1 MRTDFQLIH
10 DFVEASN
17 ATNSNTDK
25 LEVLK
30 TYTQYESVKKALYY
44 TYNTFKQYGV
54 TSANCKKNSDLMG
67 HSNTY
72 GDFFLLL
79 DDLSNRVCTG
89 HTAIANVNRYVQ
101 ENKQYED
108 LIFNIIDRNLKTRS
122 TASMINKVLPG
133 LIPTFDVALA
143 KAFDEKT
150 EKKVDYVNDTWF
162 VSRKL
167 DGVRCLTVIDT
178 EGDIKFFSRQG
189 KEFLTLGNLK
199 PAIENLGLTNVVLDG
214 EVCILDNNGDENF
227 ASIIKEIKRKDHKI
241 GNPFYWM
248 FDMLPMED
256 FENKVSE
263 SKFGERIQN
272 LTNIVSTSFR
282 ENGPSYEIGVLEQK
296 IGNDQ
301 VFSEMMT
308 ESKEGGWEGLMLR
321 KDSTYK
327 GKRSN
332 EILKVKQMHDDE
344 YVVVD
349 LENDV
354 HRVIVDGAE
363 VEEEM
368 LKNVIIEHKGNRVHV
383 GSGFSHD
390 QRRHYFANPNE
401 ILGKQI
407 TVQYFEESQ
416 SKSGEFSLRFPV
428 IKAVYETARDF

>member
-1 MRTDFQLIH
+1 MTDFQLIS

-17 ATNSNTDK
+17 ATNSNSDK

-30 TYTQYESVKKALYY
+30 TYTQYESVCKALNY
-44 TYNTFKQYGV
+44 TYDTYKQYGV

-67 HSNTY
+67 HPNTY
-72 GDFFLLL
+72 GSLFTLL
-79 DDLSNRVCTG
+79 DDLNNRVCTG
-89 HTAIANVNRYVQ
+89 HTAIANVNRFVH
-101 ENKQYED
+101 ENYIYKD

-122 TASMINKVLPG
+122 TASMINKVKPG

-150 EKKVDYVNDTWF
+150 QKKVIWEDRWF

-167 DGVRCLTVIDT
+167 DGVRCLTVIDANG
-178 EGDIKFFSRQG
+178 EPKFFSRQG
-189 KEFLTLGNLK
+189 KEFLTLDNLK
-199 PAIENLGLTNVVLDG
+199 TDIKVLGLKNTVLDG
-214 EVCILDNNGDENF
+214 EVCILNENGDEDF
-227 ASIIKEIKRKDHKI
+227 AGIIKEIKRKDHTI
-241 GNPFYWM
+241 ATPFYWM
-248 FDMLPMED
+248 FDMLDMQD
-256 FENKVSE
+256 FNSKTSE
-263 SKFGERIQN
+263 VTFGQRIADLNALFNTSK
-272 LTNIVSTSFR
+272 LKLYS
-282 ENGPSYEIGVLEQK
+282 PLLIGVLEQK
-296 IGNDQ
+296 ICNDQ
-301 VFSEMMT
+301 IFSEMMA
-308 ESKEGGWEGLMLR
+308 ESKAGGWEGLMLR

-332 EILKVKQMHDDE
+332 EILKVKQMFDDE
-344 YVVVD
+344 YIVVD

-363 VEEEM
+363 VEELM

-383 GSGFSHD
+383 GSGFSHE

-416 SKSGEFSLRFPV
+416 SKSGEYSLRFPV
-428 IKAVYETARDF
+428 IKAVYDGVRTF

>member
-1 MRTDFQLIH
+1 
-10 DFVEASN
+10 
-17 ATNSNTDK
+17 
-25 LEVLK
+25 VLK
-30 TYTQYESVKKALYY
+30 TYTQYEPVCKVLNY
-44 TYNTFKQYGV
+44 TYDTYKQYGV

-67 HSNTY
+67 HPNTY
-72 GDFFLLL
+72 GSLFTLL
-79 DDLSNRVCTG
+79 DDLNNRVCTG
-89 HTAIANVNRYVQ
+89 HTAIANVNRFVH
-101 ENKQYED
+101 ENYIYKD

-122 TASMINKVLPG
+122 TASMINKVKPG

-150 EKKVDYVNDTWF
+150 QKKVIWEDRWF

-167 DGVRCLTVIDT
+167 DGVRCLTVIDANG
-178 EGDIKFFSRQG
+178 EPKFFSRQG
-189 KEFLTLGNLK
+189 KEFLTLDNLK
-199 PAIENLGLTNVVLDG
+199 TDIKALGLKNTVLDG
-214 EVCILDNNGDENF
+214 EVCILNENGNEDF
-227 ASIIKEIKRKDHKI
+227 AGIIKEIKRKDHTI
-241 GNPFYWM
+241 ATPFYWM
-248 FDMLPMED
+248 FDMLDMQD
-256 FENKVSE
+256 FNSKTSE
-263 SKFGERIQN
+263 VTFGQRIADLNALFNTSK
-272 LTNIVSTSFR
+272 LKLYS
-282 ENGPSYEIGVLEQK
+282 PLLIGVLEQR

-301 VFSEMMT
+301 IFSEMMA
-308 ESKEGGWEGLMLR
+308 ESKAGGWEGLMLR

-332 EILKVKQMHDDE
+332 EILKVKQMFDDE
-344 YVVVD
+344 YIVVD

-354 HRVIVDGAE
+354 HRVIVDGSE

-383 GSGFSHD
+383 GSGFSHE

-428 IKAVYETARDF
+428 IKAVYDGVRTF

>member
-1 MRTDFQLIH
+1 MRTDFQILQ

-143 KAFDEKT
+143 KAYDEKT
-150 EKKVDYVNDTWF
+150 QKKVKWSDGWF

-167 DGVRCLTVIDT
+167 DGCRCICIIDGNG
-178 EGDIKFFSRQG
+178 EPKFFSRAG
-189 KEFLTLGNLK
+189 NEFLTLDNLK
-199 PAIENLGLTNVVLDG
+199 PSIRQLGLINTVLDG
-214 EVCILDNNGDENF
+214 EICMIDANGNEDF
-227 ASIIKEIKRKDHKI
+227 TSIIKEIKRKDHTI
-241 GNPFYWM
+241 EQPHYYI
-248 FDMLPMED
+248 FDHLTIKE
-256 FENKVSE
+256 FESKVSTTKFSQRIANIE
-263 SKFGERIQN
+263 S
-272 LTNIVSTSFR
+272 IVPDGLR
-282 ENGPSYEIGVLEQK
+282 GVSVLDQFICADDMFVSLLEH
-296 IGNDQ
+296 
-301 VFSEMMT
+301 
-308 ESKEGGWEGLMLR
+308 SKKEGWEGLMLR
-321 KDSTYK
+321 KDTTYK
-327 GKRSN
+327 GKRSD
-332 EILKVKQMHDDE
+332 EVLKVKQMHDAE

>member
-383 GSGFSHD
+383 GSGFSHE

>member
-1 MRTDFQLIH
+1 MTDFQLIS

-17 ATNSNTDK
+17 ATNSNSDK

-30 TYTQYESVKKALYY
+30 TYTQYESVCKALNY
-44 TYNTFKQYGV
+44 TYDTYKQYGV

-67 HSNTY
+67 HPNTY
-72 GDFFLLL
+72 GSLFTLL
-79 DDLSNRVCTG
+79 DDLNNRVCTG
-89 HTAIANVNRYVQ
+89 HTAIANVNRFVH
-101 ENKQYED
+101 ENFIYKD

-122 TASMINKVLPG
+122 TASMINKVKPG

-150 EKKVDYVNDTWF
+150 QKKVIWEDRWF

-167 DGVRCLTVIDT
+167 DGVRCLTVIDANG
-178 EGDIKFFSRQG
+178 EPKFFSRQG
-189 KEFLTLGNLK
+189 KEFLTLDNLK
-199 PAIENLGLTNVVLDG
+199 TDIKALGLKNTVLDG
-214 EVCILDNNGDENF
+214 EVCILNETGDEDF
-227 ASIIKEIKRKDHKI
+227 AGIIKEIKRKDHTI
-241 GNPFYWM
+241 ATPFYWM
-248 FDMLPMED
+248 FDMLDMQD
-256 FENKVSE
+256 FNSKTSE
-263 SKFGERIQN
+263 VTFGQRIADLNALFNTSK
-272 LTNIVSTSFR
+272 LKLYS
-282 ENGPSYEIGVLEQK
+282 PLLIGVLEQK

-301 VFSEMMT
+301 VFSEMMA
-308 ESKEGGWEGLMLR
+308 ESKAGGWEGLMLR

-332 EILKVKQMHDDE
+332 EILKVKQMFDE
-344 YVVVD
+344 EYIVVD

-363 VEEEM
+363 VEELM

-383 GSGFSHD
+383 GSGFSHE

-416 SKSGEFSLRFPV
+416 SKSGEYSLRFPV
-428 IKAVYETARDF
+428 IKAVYDGVRTF

>member
-1 MRTDFQLIH
+1 MTDFQLIS

-17 ATNSNTDK
+17 ATNSNSDK

-30 TYTQYESVKKALYY
+30 TYTQYESVCKALNY
-44 TYNTFKQYGV
+44 TYDTYKQYGV

-67 HSNTY
+67 HPNTY
-72 GDFFLLL
+72 GSLFTLL
-79 DDLSNRVCTG
+79 DDLNNRVCTG
-89 HTAIANVNRYVQ
+89 HTAIANVNRFVH
-101 ENKQYED
+101 ENFIYKD

-122 TASMINKVLPG
+122 TASMINKVKPG

-150 EKKVDYVNDTWF
+150 QKKVIWEDRWF

-167 DGVRCLTVIDT
+167 DGVRCLTVIDANG
-178 EGDIKFFSRQG
+178 EPKFFSRQG
-189 KEFLTLGNLK
+189 KEFLTLDNLK
-199 PAIENLGLTNVVLDG
+199 TDIKALGLKNTVLDG
-214 EVCILDNNGDENF
+214 EVCILNENGNEDF
-227 ASIIKEIKRKDHKI
+227 AGIIKEIKRKDHTI
-241 GNPFYWM
+241 ATPFYWM
-248 FDMLPMED
+248 FDMLDMQD
-256 FENKVSE
+256 FNSKTSE
-263 SKFGERIQN
+263 VTFGQRIADLNALFNTSK
-272 LTNIVSTSFR
+272 LKLYS
-282 ENGPSYEIGVLEQK
+282 PLLIGVLEQR

-301 VFSEMMT
+301 IFSEMMA
-308 ESKEGGWEGLMLR
+308 ESKAGGWEGLMLR

-332 EILKVKQMHDDE
+332 EILKVKQMFDDE
-344 YVVVD
+344 YIVVD

-363 VEEEM
+363 VEELM

-383 GSGFSHD
+383 GSGFSHE
-390 QRRHYFANPNE
+390 QRRHYFTNPNE

-416 SKSGEFSLRFPV
+416 SKSGEYSLRFPV
-428 IKAVYETARDF
+428 IKAVYDGVRTF

>member
-1 MRTDFQLIH
+1 MKTDFQILQ

-321 KDSTYK
+321 KDSTYT

-383 GSGFSHD
+383 GSGFSHE

>member
-1 MRTDFQLIH
+1 MKTDFQLIS

-17 ATNSNTDK
+17 ATNSNSDK

-30 TYTQYESVKKALYY
+30 TYTQYESVCKALNY
-44 TYNTFKQYGV
+44 TYDTYKQYGV

-67 HSNTY
+67 HPNTY
-72 GDFFLLL
+72 GSLFTLL
-79 DDLSNRVCTG
+79 DDLNNRVCTG
-89 HTAIANVNRYVQ
+89 HTAIANVNRFVH
-101 ENKQYED
+101 ENFIYKD

-122 TASMINKVLPG
+122 TASMINKVKPG

-150 EKKVDYVNDTWF
+150 QKKVIWEDRWF

-167 DGVRCLTVIDT
+167 DGVRCLTVIDANG
-178 EGDIKFFSRQG
+178 EPKFFSRQG
-189 KEFLTLGNLK
+189 KEFLTLDNLK
-199 PAIENLGLTNVVLDG
+199 IDIKALGLKNTVLDG
-214 EVCILDNNGDENF
+214 EVCIVDENGDEDF
-227 ASIIKEIKRKDHKI
+227 AGIIKEIKRKDHTI
-241 GNPFYWM
+241 ATPFYWM
-248 FDMLPMED
+248 FDMLDMQD
-256 FENKVSE
+256 FNSKTSE
-263 SKFGERIQN
+263 VTFGQRIADLNALFNTSK
-272 LTNIVSTSFR
+272 L
-282 ENGPSYEIGVLEQK
+282 IGVLEQK

-301 VFSEMMT
+301 VFSEMMA
-308 ESKEGGWEGLMLR
+308 ESKAGGWEGLMLR

-332 EILKVKQMHDDE
+332 EILKVKQMFDDE
-344 YVVVD
+344 YIVVD

-354 HRVIVDGAE
+354 HRVIVDGSE

-383 GSGFSHD
+383 GSGFSHE

-416 SKSGEFSLRFPV
+416 SKSGEYSLRFPV
-428 IKAVYETARDF
+428 IKAVYDGVRTF

>member
-1 MRTDFQLIH
+1 MKTDFQLIS

-17 ATNSNTDK
+17 ATNSNSDK

-30 TYTQYESVKKALYY
+30 TYTQYESVCKALNY
-44 TYNTFKQYGV
+44 TYDTYKQYGV

-67 HSNTY
+67 HPNTY
-72 GDFFLLL
+72 GSLFTLL
-79 DDLSNRVCTG
+79 DDLNNRVCTG
-89 HTAIANVNRYVQ
+89 HTAIANVNRFVH
-101 ENKQYED
+101 ENFIYKD

-122 TASMINKVLPG
+122 TASMINKVKPG

-150 EKKVDYVNDTWF
+150 QKKVIWEDRWF

-167 DGVRCLTVIDT
+167 DGVRCLTVIDANG
-178 EGDIKFFSRQG
+178 EPKFFSRQG
-189 KEFLTLGNLK
+189 KEFLTLDNLK
-199 PAIENLGLTNVVLDG
+199 TDIKALGLKNTVLDG
-214 EVCILDNNGDENF
+214 EVCIVDDNGDEDF
-227 ASIIKEIKRKDHKI
+227 AGIIKEIKRKDHTI
-241 GNPFYWM
+241 ATPFYWM
-248 FDMLPMED
+248 FDMLDMQD
-256 FENKVSE
+256 FNSKTSE
-263 SKFGERIQN
+263 VTFGQRIADLNALFNTSK
-272 LTNIVSTSFR
+272 L
-282 ENGPSYEIGVLEQK
+282 IGVLEQK

-301 VFSEMMT
+301 VFSEMMA
-308 ESKEGGWEGLMLR
+308 ESKAGGWEGLMLR

-332 EILKVKQMHDDE
+332 EILKVKQMFDDE
-344 YVVVD
+344 YIVVD

-354 HRVIVDGAE
+354 HRVIVDGSE

-383 GSGFSHD
+383 GSGFSHE

-416 SKSGEFSLRFPV
+416 SKSGEYSLRFPV
-428 IKAVYETARDF
+428 IKSVYDGVRTF

>member
-1 MRTDFQLIH
+1 MTDFQLIS

-17 ATNSNTDK
+17 ATNSNSDK

-30 TYTQYESVKKALYY
+30 TYTQYESVCKALNY
-44 TYNTFKQYGV
+44 TYDTYKQYGV

-67 HSNTY
+67 HPNTY
-72 GDFFLLL
+72 GSLFTLL
-79 DDLSNRVCTG
+79 DDLNNRVCTG
-89 HTAIANVNRYVQ
+89 HTAIANVNRFVH
-101 ENKQYED
+101 ENFIYKD

-122 TASMINKVLPG
+122 TASMINKVKPG

-150 EKKVDYVNDTWF
+150 QKKVIWEDRWF

-167 DGVRCLTVIDT
+167 DGVRCLTVIDANG
-178 EGDIKFFSRQG
+178 EPKFFSRQG
-189 KEFLTLGNLK
+189 KEFLTLDNLK
-199 PAIENLGLTNVVLDG
+199 TDIKALGLKNTVLDG
-214 EVCILDNNGDENF
+214 EVCIVDENGDEDF
-227 ASIIKEIKRKDHKI
+227 AGIIKEIKRKDHTI
-241 GNPFYWM
+241 TTPFYWM
-248 FDMLPMED
+248 FDMLDMQD
-256 FENKVSE
+256 FNSKTSE
-263 SKFGERIQN
+263 VTFGQRIADLNALFNTSK
-272 LTNIVSTSFR
+272 L
-282 ENGPSYEIGVLEQK
+282 IGVLEQK

-301 VFSEMMT
+301 VFSEMMA
-308 ESKEGGWEGLMLR
+308 ESKAGGWEGLMLR

-332 EILKVKQMHDDE
+332 EILKVKQMHDEE
-344 YVVVD
+344 YIVVD

-354 HRVIVDGAE
+354 HRVIVDGSE

-416 SKSGEFSLRFPV
+416 SKSGEYSLRFPV
-428 IKAVYETARDF
+428 IKAVYDGVRTF